1 MAQKKKKRN
10 LKSWTHEEL
19 KRFRGLV
26 KEGFPTGKI
35 AKMLKRTA
43 ASIRSKAQKFG
54 ISLGGGRGGN
64 RRKGAKA
71 RR

>member
-1 MAQKKKKRN
+1 MAQRKKRT
-10 LKSWTHEEL
+10 LKGWTQEEL
-19 KRFRGLV
+19 KRFRNLV
-26 KEGFPTGKI
+26 KEGIPTTRI
-35 AKMLKRTA
+35 AKTLKRTA

-64 RRKGAKA
+64 RRKA